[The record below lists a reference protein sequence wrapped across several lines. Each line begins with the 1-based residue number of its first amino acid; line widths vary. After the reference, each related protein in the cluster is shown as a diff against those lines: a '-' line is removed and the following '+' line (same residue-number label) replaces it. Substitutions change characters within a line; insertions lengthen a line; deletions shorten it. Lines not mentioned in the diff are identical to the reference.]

1 MTVDIL
7 ELILSVAATALIV
20 IFLIIHDSQQKLQR
34 IQKEIDAALEA
45 LLRK

>member
-7 ELILSVAATALIV
+7 ELILSIVAMALIV
-20 IFLIIHDSQQKLQR
+20 IFLIIYDSQQKLQR